1 MRYQEIVD
9 AFADEATHIKALI
22 SARNATLEDDVSQD
36 FIEVLREEGY
46 VLPDLADFE
55 EVA

>member
-1 MRYQEIVD
+1 MRYEEIIDV
-9 AFADEATHIKALI
+9 FADEATHIKALI
-22 SARNATLEDDVSQD
+22 SARNAKPEDDVSQD

-46 VLPDLADFE
+46 VLPNLADFE

>member
-1 MRYQEIVD
+1 MRYEEIID
-9 AFADEATHIKALI
+9 MFADEATHIKALI
-22 SARNATLEDDVSQD
+22 SARNAKPEDEVSQD

-46 VLPDLADFE
+46 VLPDLVDFV

>member
-9 AFADEATHIKALI
+9 VFADEATHIKALI
-22 SARNATLEDDVSQD
+22 SARNAKPEDEVSQD

-46 VLPDLADFE
+46 VVAQVE

>member
-22 SARNATLEDDVSQD
+22 SARNATLEDEVSQD

-46 VLPDLADFE
+46 VVAQVE